1 MDWPSRKLWQSPLT
15 YNVAGGAGD
24 LDAETAPFGQGPC
37 VERKET
43 LYVFDQGVLNAFD
56 LATGNAR
63 WRAPATS
70 IAGVHFDDKGMIY
83 VNTCTESSDILNSK
97 GHFDAPEDTALLVE
111 KIDPKTGAV
120 LWKVER
126 EGLVRYASG
135 QFLYTVASQRGDA
148 EDEDFAM
155 PLLNTG
161 FQKIAHVR
169 VKRLD
174 PANGRV
180 LWEHYHGH
188 TPLDVAFEKNTIH
201 LLCKKEMRVLKFF
214 SF

>member
-1 MDWPSRKLWQSPLT
+1 MDVCLRLMAVGGNFLEAVKNLGVDGKIVALADLFPEQVSR
-15 YNVAGGAGD
+15 
-24 LDAETAPFGQGPC
+24 
-37 VERKET
+37 
-43 LYVFDQGVLNAFD
+43 
-56 LATGNAR
+56 AR
-63 WRAPATS
+63 Q
-70 IAGVHFDDKGMIY
+70 HFD
-83 VNTCTESSDILNSK
+83 V
-97 GHFDAPEDTALLVE
+97 PEDTALLVE

-201 LLCKKEMRVLKFF
+201 FLCKKEMRVLKFF